1 MDGNDS
7 NFNAFHDRV
16 IKSYKK
22 ELPSGMDVSD
32 EISFFEYS
40 QHYCICYIDI
50 SESTKTTATIKDP
63 QKIRDYYSTFLN
75 SMAAVISE
83 FHGKVIKRYLVMV
96 SFTTFQVLVMWKMV
110 LPSATSSS
118 VDLL

>member
-1 MDGNDS
+1 MDGDDS

-22 ELPSGMDVSD
+22 ELPSGMEVSD

-50 SESTKTTATIKDP
+50 SESTKTTAMIKDP

-83 FHGKVIKRYLVMV
+83 FHGKIIKRY
-96 SFTTFQVLVMWKMV
+96 W
-110 LPSATSSS
+110 
-118 VDLL
+118 